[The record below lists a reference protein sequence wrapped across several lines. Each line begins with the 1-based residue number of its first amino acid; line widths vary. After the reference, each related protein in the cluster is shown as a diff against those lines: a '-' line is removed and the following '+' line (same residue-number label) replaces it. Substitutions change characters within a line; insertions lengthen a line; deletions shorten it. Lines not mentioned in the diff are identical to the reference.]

1 MLHPIIFYLWDCKAF
16 CHEFTGE
23 REKCPTSTRCAFCQ
37 RCSRIGDFY
46 FYIFRNISVFM
57 KIYGLQNSLLSGQS
71 YFNISP
77 RLLCEL
83 KSGTFLLQNGNGRGA
98 TKGRIPSNSK
108 TKEIYFE
115 HTLMVGRWL
124 KGKNFFRDLLY
135 FYLWSP
141 SFSFQLGGGK
151 LFVIFFLGLFLSLIF
166 PSSS

>member
-1 MLHPIIFYLWDCKAF
+1 MVFRIH
-16 CHEFTGE
+16 
-23 REKCPTSTRCAFCQ
+23 FCQ
-37 RCSRIGDFY
+37 DRV
-46 FYIFRNISVFM
+46 IS
-57 KIYGLQNSLLSGQS
+57 
-71 YFNISP
+71 
-77 RLLCEL
+77 
-83 KSGTFLLQNGNGRGA
+83 TFLLGCSANLKVEHFSCKMEMDGA

-108 TKEIYFE
+108 TKEMYFE

-151 LFVIFFLGLFLSLIF
+151 LFVIFLGLFLSLIF